1 VPAILTRHG
10 IPVHHYAPTVL
21 APATAVGTEAFAN
34 LLVPVL
40 LNRFMIARIL
50 PPPIKWT
57 HHYAPPATVYGTD
70 VFLNNTVT
78 YSTDTEIVEKIVPTI
93 WTRVHAPLATA
104 DGTEAIANL
113 VVCG

>member
-1 VPAILTRHG
+1 MGSANLVVPAL
-10 IPVHHYAPTVL
+10 PPTVL